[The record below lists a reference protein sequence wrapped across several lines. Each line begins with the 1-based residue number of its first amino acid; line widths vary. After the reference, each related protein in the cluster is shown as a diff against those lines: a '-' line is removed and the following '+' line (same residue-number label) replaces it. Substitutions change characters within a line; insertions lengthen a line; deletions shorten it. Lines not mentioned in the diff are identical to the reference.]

1 MKGWS
6 SSWGL
11 AKTRV
16 GRAVVVVVVVVDEVE
31 GGVKGVGASAL
42 LWEGGLVGVWH
53 VAMCPYVC
61 VHTPRE

>member
-16 GRAVVVVVVVVDEVE
+16 GVVVVVDDVE

-42 LWEGGLVGVWH
+42 LWEG
-53 VAMCPYVC
+53 
-61 VHTPRE
+61 

>member
-42 LWEGGLVGVWH
+42 LWEG
-53 VAMCPYVC
+53 
-61 VHTPRE
+61 